1 MKRFKLWFV
10 AWGIIILGSI
20 LSQWFAIAQEWS
32 RWKYGDNPISILETV
47 VSEAND
53 DYEIQETAL
62 DWVTNM
68 QWAYPSQYK
77 ITNTLEYFRNK
88 IQPYLQRV
96 LYIWL
101 TAAVILLIYNW
112 FLMVTNSLH
121 KEWDSEKVKKNIIN
135 IAIGVIVLTWFY
147 FILQLM
153 VAIINTIFG
162 WFGWGSGFS

>member
-1 MKRFKLWFV
+1 MKKSKLWFV
-10 AWGIIILGSI
+10 AWGLIILGYI
-20 LSQWFAIAQEWS
+20 LFQWFSIAQEWS
-32 RWKYGDNPISILETV
+32 RGKYGDNPIKILQTV
-47 VSEAND
+47 VDEAND

-62 DWVTNM
+62 DWVTSM

-162 WFGWGSGFS
+162 GFGWGSGFS

>member
-1 MKRFKLWFV
+1 MKKFKLWFV
-10 AWGIIILGSI
+10 AWGLIILGSI
-20 LSQWFAIAQEWS
+20 LSQWFATAQEWS

-77 ITNTLEYFRNK
+77 ITNTLEYFRNR
-88 IQPYLQRV
+88 IQPYLQRI

-162 WFGWGSGFS
+162 WFGWGSGFN

>member
-1 MKRFKLWFV
+1 LG
-10 AWGIIILGSI
+10 GILF
-20 LSQWFAIAQEWS
+20 QWFCIAQEWS
-32 RWKYGDNPISILETV
+32 RGKYGNDPIRILQTV
-47 VSEAND
+47 VDEAND

-77 ITNTLEYFRNK
+77 ITNTLEYFRNR

-101 TAAVILLIYNW
+101 TSAVILLIYNW